1 MRETENI
8 KFLNELELNI
18 YNYIIAHKD
27 QITHMRLIDIANN
40 LHVSPSMITRVAKKL
55 GYEGFTDWKMII
67 KIQDG
72 KYSKPNKESL
82 NYILDYFNRVNNG
95 EFDEGFNTVAEMV
108 KKCSEVIFFGMGISG
123 AFAKAGSLLFN
134 RKGKKSYYVGDF
146 SSRIKDIYSGH
157 EVAIILTVSGETREI
172 NQVLTFLKE
181 VHIKSVVIT
190 NTGISL
196 SAKLADYIICYYMP
210 SVKDR
215 YYYSSATQVPVVYI
229 LEAIA
234 NRI

>member
-134 RKGKKSYYVGDF
+134 RK
-146 SSRIKDIYSGH
+146 
-157 EVAIILTVSGETREI
+157 LTI
-172 NQVLTFLKE
+172 
-181 VHIKSVVIT
+181 
-190 NTGISL
+190 
-196 SAKLADYIICYYMP
+196 
-210 SVKDR
+210 
-215 YYYSSATQVPVVYI
+215 
-229 LEAIA
+229 
-234 NRI
+234 